1 MRLWAPLKT
10 AFILKISIKESGFY
24 LCIVPTREHPLK
36 QFLEVP
42 LFSEIIHISCLLN
55 NCEIQYE

>member
-1 MRLWAPLKT
+1 MQLWAPLKT

-24 LCIVPTREHPLK
+24 LYIVPTREHPLK

-42 LFSEIIHISCLLN
+42 LYLYNEIITHI
-55 NCEIQYE
+55 ITIIK